1 MRLGALLFL
10 HNFLIFCLGGLTIRP
25 FHGKEKTDSDERQ
38 TSYKSGVARRKI
50 MRTFILTVTMLFAL
64 WLVGCT
70 SYTRVRNGIPE
81 YHAQCGIGGYV
92 CGVEINDAKY
102 PRAVAELGPMPGGME
117 VGLAT
122 QRVVTEETRRNIST
136 LYGGMMMPW
145 GYGNYGVMTGLRGAG
160 YYNVMPPMPTSLP
173 LPYGY

>member
-1 MRLGALLFL
+1 
-10 HNFLIFCLGGLTIRP
+10 
-25 FHGKEKTDSDERQ
+25 
-38 TSYKSGVARRKI
+38 
-50 MRTFILTVTMLFAL
+50 MRTFILTVAMLLAL

-70 SYTRVRNGIPE
+70 AYHHEQHKEGIMVREVDYSSFGPYSSYIVKDNN
-81 YHAQCGIGGYV
+81 Q
-92 CGVEINDAKY
+92 KF

-122 QRVVTEETRRNIST
+122 QRVVTGEFRRNLDIM
-136 LYGGMMMPW
+136 YGGMMMPW

-160 YYNVMPPMPTSLP
+160 YYNVVPPMPTSLP